1 MFLIILIHFDHFVFL
16 LMRQLFLSYLSISD
30 NYTKIIWFFVIFIIN
45 IKFFSSLLKIILSNP
60 VNSILKLSRQIR
72 TIPLPVQ
79 RNLASFAG
87 AYNGTKVKS
96 RKLLLSPTWFWNTL
110 SDNKTSTFDC
120 FSRSRKCAGMI
131 TLGGY

>member
-16 LMRQLFLSYLSISD
+16 LMRQLFLSLTFQFLI
-30 NYTKIIWFFVIFIIN
+30 IIWFFVIFIIN